1 MNPSFFIIGAPKCGT
16 TTLYS
21 WLKSHPDIFM
31 PEGKEP
37 HFFAQNLSN
46 RYCRIRN
53 RNDYIA
59 LFDNAK
65 ENQIC
70 GEASV
75 LYSFHPQAIEAIL
88 ECCPHA
94 KFIFLIRNP
103 IDMALSYHRQ
113 LLINLEEDI
122 QDFEY
127 AWRLQ
132 QARKEGK
139 HIPPSSTDPELL
151 QYEEACSLGLHLQRM
166 KNLIPERQLCLLF
179 LDDMVENPEKV
190 YNDVL
195 LFLEISEGHHPS
207 FKKQN
212 EASAVRF
219 WWLQKLILNPPYIVR
234 KLAELVKK
242 TGIPIGKLAHKFNR
256 KKAIKQHLNQEFEKR
271 LVELFSTDIMRIEH
285 LTGRDLKHWRTPPSS
300 S

>member
-1 MNPSFFIIGAPKCGT
+1 MTPSFFIIGAPKCGT

-46 RYCRIRN
+46 RYCRVRN
-53 RNDYIA
+53 RNDYLS
-59 LFDNAK
+59 LFDEALD
-65 ENQIC
+65 NQVC

-88 ECCPHA
+88 ECCPSA
-94 KFIFLIRNP
+94 QFIFMLRNP

-132 QARKEGK
+132 EARKQGK
-139 HIPPSSTDPELL
+139 HIPSSSTDPELL
-151 QYEEACSLGLHLQRM
+151 QYEEACSLGQHLQNI
-166 KNLIPERQLCLLF
+166 KNLIPEKQLHILF
-179 LDDMVENPEKV
+179 LDDIIDDPNKA

-195 LFLEISEGHHPS
+195 SFLEISPNYTPS
-207 FKKQN
+207 FNKKN
-212 EASAVRF
+212 GARSVRF

-234 KLAELVKK
+234 KLTGLIKK
-242 TGIPIGKLAHKFNR
+242 TGIPIGKIAHTLNR
-256 KKAIKQHLNQEFEKR
+256 KKATKQHLNQEFKER
-271 LVELFSTDIMRIEH
+271 LVDIFADDIMRIEH
-285 LTGRDLKHWRTPPSS
+285 LTGRDLNHWKTHPP
-300 S
+300 